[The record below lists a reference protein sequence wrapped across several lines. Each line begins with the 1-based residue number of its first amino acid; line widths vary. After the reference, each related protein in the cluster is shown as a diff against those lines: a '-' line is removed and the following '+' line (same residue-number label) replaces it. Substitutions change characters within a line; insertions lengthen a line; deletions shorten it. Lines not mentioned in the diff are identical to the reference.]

1 MPNPNQQP
9 FSVEAEQSV
18 IGYVIVH
25 PDRYAEIDL
34 ESSDFFI
41 QRHSMIWEAIGSLR
55 AQGKGIDFITIADEL
70 SRRGKLN
77 EIGGV
82 AALSNFVSYDYS
94 LEVETCAGLIK
105 DNARRRKMIDLAGD
119 IARAAYDQKS
129 DIPTKTGEFID
140 RISKLAQSKSSAEHW
155 QKYLSELYDDIVYRA
170 EHPTE
175 TWGIPTGLSR
185 FDKITGGAQK
195 GESIIISGKPGV
207 GKSMLA
213 MQMGEGMALSEPG
226 AIYSV
231 EMSGKQ
237 VTRRSVSAISGV
249 WSSKLKSGKLED
261 CDWPHITHAIEKLSA
276 LPVYMSDATGW
287 TTTALRADL
296 SRLKARYNI
305 GWFVFDYLLLAG
317 DAPNLEQT
325 ERTQIISRA
334 IKLICR
340 ELFLAGVT
348 VHSMNKAG
356 IEKQRPDQQNLSGS
370 AQVSYDADLICFL
383 TEFVPVATVDGF
395 ISSQD
400 QRNMRTLFFAK
411 GRELEDPAKYLH
423 LVKLPNLPRFGDYA
437 PEPNAQR
444 VLPGK
449 GLYK

>member
-1 MPNPNQQP
+1 M
-9 FSVEAEQSV
+9 
-18 IGYVIVH
+18 VH

-34 ESSDFFI
+34 ETNDFFI
-41 QRHSMIWEAIGSLR
+41 QRHQMIWSAIGGLH
-55 AQGKGIDFITIADEL
+55 AQGKGVDFMTISDEL
-70 SRRGKLN
+70 MRQNKLS
-77 EIGGV
+77 EVGGV
-82 AALSNFVSYDYS
+82 SALAGFVSYDYS
-94 LEVETCAGLIK
+94 LEIETCAGLIR
-105 DNARRRKMIDLAGD
+105 DAARRRAMIELAGD
-119 IARAAYDQKS
+119 IARSAYDQKS
-129 DIPTKTGEFID
+129 DIQSKTGEFID
-140 RISKLAQSKSSAEHW
+140 RISRLALSKSSAEHW
-155 QKYLSELYDDIVYRA
+155 GKYLSELYDDIVARA
-170 EHPTE
+170 ANPSE

-207 GKSMLA
+207 GKSMIA

-237 VTRRSVSAISGV
+237 ATRRSVSAVSGV
-249 WSSKLKSGKLED
+249 WSSKLKSGRLD
-261 CDWPHITHAIEKLSA
+261 DSDWPHIAHAIEKLSA

-305 GWFVFDYLLLAG
+305 GWFVFDYLLLAN

-325 ERTQIISRA
+325 ERSQIISRA

-340 ELFLAGVT
+340 EQGLAGIT

-356 IEKQRPDQQNLSGS
+356 IEKTRPDQQNLSGS

-395 ISSQD
+395 ISPAD
-400 QRNMRTLFFAK
+400 QKNMRTLFFAK
-411 GRELEDPAKYLH
+411 GRELEDPAKYMH

-437 PEPNAQR
+437 SEPNAQR
-444 VLPGK
+444 LTGNAR
-449 GLYK
+449 LT